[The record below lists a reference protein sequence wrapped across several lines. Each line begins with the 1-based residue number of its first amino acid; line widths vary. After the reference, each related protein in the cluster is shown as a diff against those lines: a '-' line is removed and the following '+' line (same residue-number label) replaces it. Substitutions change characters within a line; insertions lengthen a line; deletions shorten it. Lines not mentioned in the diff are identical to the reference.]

1 MTVTFPLVFNKFVLW
16 IQSLVIGNSDL
27 SSRTDREERKYL
39 LQINDVCK
47 GKKGCNYT
55 IENVPFPCNVD
66 SGGVSMERLKVGSW

>member
-1 MTVTFPLVFNKFVLW
+1 MTVTFPPGF
-16 IQSLVIGNSDL
+16 QSICFEDSVIGNSDL